1 MHGFECVYI
10 LQQVFILKQLINMHL
25 LNNKLIKTIFMNIL
39 FGQIYAS
46 FNAFSVI
53 EVINFDIQHIKL

>member
-1 MHGFECVYI
+1 MVLSVYIYI
-10 LQQVFILKQLINMHL
+10 LQKVYILKQLINMHL